1 MSHNPHLN
9 YRPDIDG
16 LRALAILLVIIFH
29 AYPRFLRGGF
39 IGVDIF
45 FVISGYLITGIILK
59 GLIQENFSLLEFY
72 SRRIKRIFPALLT
85 VLIFCLLSGWFILL
99 SDEYQMLGKHIAAGA
114 VYISN
119 FVLESESG
127 YFDTSA
133 ELKPLLHLWSL
144 SIEEQFYLVFPL
156 LLILAHRIYLNP
168 FLIIL
173 TCLIGSFLLNI
184 NQIEN
189 IPNKVFFHPHTRA
202 WELLIGSSIA
212 YINLYLRPEFDRVT
226 QKILIYSS
234 SADKDKSIANLFSW
248 FGFILIIIAWIFFNN
263 KKILFPSGWALLP
276 SLGAACIIL
285 AGEKAWFN
293 RCILANKTA
302 VFIGLISYPL
312 YLWHWPLLS
321 YLQIIEM
328 DKPSSS
334 LRFFVLLL
342 SFILA
347 WGTYQLIEKNFRYR
361 NHWATPTGLLISLFL
376 VGAIGLQIY
385 QQQGYSKRLP
395 TYVNWKAGEIGQKAW
410 KNSKLIT
417 HQPCLDKYGDYV
429 FCLQQDS
436 HQPTTAMLI
445 GDSHAN
451 HLYPGL
457 INIPSVTGDNLFN
470 LGVSSCLPFFNSP
483 GKECR
488 SPINKALEI
497 AINTPSVKTV
507 ILSSYSGSDILKLLT
522 EKATDQ
528 QTTWQ
533 KLISPIN
540 SSPEKNIAKIFQS
553 TMRETFKRL
562 LKANKNVIFV
572 LDIPTLDFRP
582 SACSKRPWRLSGQ
595 TFKTPCAT
603 PRTIVNDTQKKYRE
617 LAFEV
622 LQEFPAIKYWDTV
635 EAFCDKKYC
644 WAIKDDKMLYRDDN
658 HLNETGSLYLSN
670 YFHLQ

>member
-1 MSHNPHLN
+1 MTHNPHLN

-16 LRALAILLVIIFH
+16 LRAFAILLVIIFH

-59 GLIQENFSLLEFY
+59 GLTQGNFSLLEFY
-72 SRRIKRIFPALLT
+72 SRRIKRIFPALLI
-85 VLIFCLLSGWFILL
+85 VLIFCLFSGWFILL

-114 VYISN
+114 IYISN

-156 LLILAHRIYLNP
+156 LLIIAFRIHLNP
-168 FLIIL
+168 FLIIFV
-173 TCLIGSFLLNI
+173 CLLISFLLNVI
-184 NQIEN
+184 QIEN
-189 IPNKVFFHPHTRA
+189 TPNKVFFHPQTRA
-202 WELLIGSSIA
+202 WELLIGSSVA
-212 YINLYLRPEFDRVT
+212 YINLYTRPDFD
-226 QKILIYSS
+226 KIAQRIFIRSS
-234 SADKDKSIANLFSW
+234 IDRDKSLANLFSW

-263 KKILFPSGWALLP
+263 KKILFPSGWALMP
-276 SLGAACIIL
+276 ALGAACIIL

-293 RCILANKTA
+293 RRILANKTA
-302 VFIGLISYPL
+302 IFIGLISYPL

-334 LRFFVLLL
+334 LRFFALIL
-342 SFILA
+342 SCILA
-347 WGTYQLIEKNFRYR
+347 WGTYQLVEKQFRYR
-361 NHWATPTGLLISLFL
+361 NHWATPVGLLISLFL
-376 VGAIGLQIY
+376 IGIAGLQVY
-385 QQQGYSKRLP
+385 QQQGYAERLP
-395 TYVNWKAGEIGQKAW
+395 SYANWKTGKIGLKPWAN
-410 KNSKLIT
+410 KKLIT
-417 HQPCLDKYGDYV
+417 QQHCLDTYGDYV
-429 FCLQQDS
+429 FCLQQNS
-436 HQPTTAMLI
+436 KKPATAMLI

-457 INIPSVTGDNLFN
+457 INKPSLTGGNLFN
-470 LGVSSCLPFFNSP
+470 FGVSSCLPFFNNP
-483 GKECR
+483 DEECT
-488 SPINKALEI
+488 SSINKALEI

-507 ILSSYSGSDILKLLT
+507 ILSSYSGSYVLKQLT
-522 EKATDQ
+522 EKTTDQ
-528 QTTWQ
+528 LTPWQ
-533 KLISPIN
+533 QLVSPIN
-540 SSPEKNIAKIFQS
+540 NSTKKNIAAIFQS
-553 TMRETFKRL
+553 AMRETFQRL
-562 LKANKNVIFV
+562 LNANKKVIFV

-582 SACSKRPWRLSGQ
+582 SACSKRPWRISGQ
-595 TFKTPCAT
+595 ISKTPCAT
-603 PRTIVNDTQKKYRE
+603 PRTIVDDNHHKKYRE

-622 LQEFPAIKYWDTV
+622 LQEFPAIKYWDTI
-635 EAFCDKKYC
+635 EAFCDTKFC